1 MINRKTTLQIIK
13 YGFVGAFNTLLTLA
27 TIYIC
32 KSFIG
37 ISPMISNVIGYIV
50 GLINS
55 FIWNKNWVFRSD
67 NGYAREAIKFV
78 IGFGLCFALQFLI
91 VYILSYLTPLGSM
104 LWHIGPIAVS
114 GYGVATIIGMV
125 FYTIANFIYNRLIT
139 FK

>member
-1 MINRKTTLQIIK
+1 MIDRKTTLQIIK

-78 IGFGLCFALQFLI
+78 IGFGLCFALQFVI
-91 VYILSYLTPLGSM
+91 VYSLSYHSVLGTM

-125 FYTIANFIYNRLIT
+125 FYTVANFLYNRFVT
-139 FK
+139 FR